1 MAEASRVSASD
12 GAITGSGEA
21 RIGTTVKQNDLIGW
35 QQVTVRAFLVGQRI
49 DLRALNRTETLAVAP
64 LAVAAGERGMAVLFR
79 YGAAVLF
86 NLQPVEEAAFLVS
99 LNSVVGDPFDTPES
113 EEVQLRV
120 EPGGEERVDAQG
132 VIHLREVTT
141 ERLLVVADVLAK
153 SVVIAW
159 NEHRVLRAFD
169 RIEPVAAALH
179 GRGGRRVAAQELL
192 DHIGDVLL
200 SQHRMVGRVEVTEKP
215 ELLWDRPELERLY
228 LRLQE
233 EFELPERDR
242 ALSRKLELISQTA
255 TTALGL
261 LQARRSLRVEWYIV
275 ILIVVEILLT
285 LYEMFVAGA
294 H

>member
-1 MAEASRVSASD
+1 
-12 GAITGSGEA
+12 
-21 RIGTTVKQNDLIGW
+21 
-35 QQVTVRAFLVGQRI
+35 
-49 DLRALNRTETLAVAP
+49 
-64 LAVAAGERGMAVLFR
+64 MAVLFR
-79 YGAAVLF
+79 YGVVVLF
-86 NLQPVEEAAFLVS
+86 NLQIVEEAAFLVS
-99 LNSVVGDPFDTPES
+99 LKSVVGDPFDNPES
-113 EEVQLRV
+113 EDVQLRV
-120 EPGGEERVDAQG
+120 DPDGDERVDAAG

-141 ERLLVVADVLAK
+141 ERLQVVADVLAK
-153 SVVIAW
+153 SVVLAW
-159 NEHRVLRAFD
+159 NENRVARAFD
-169 RIEPVAAALH
+169 RIEPVAVALH
-179 GRGGRRVAAQELL
+179 RRAGGRVGPRQLL

-200 SQHRMVGRVEVTEKP
+200 TQHRMVGRVEVTEKP

-242 ALSRKLELISQTA
+242 ALSRKLELIAQTA

-285 LYEMFVAGA
+285 LYEMFLAGG